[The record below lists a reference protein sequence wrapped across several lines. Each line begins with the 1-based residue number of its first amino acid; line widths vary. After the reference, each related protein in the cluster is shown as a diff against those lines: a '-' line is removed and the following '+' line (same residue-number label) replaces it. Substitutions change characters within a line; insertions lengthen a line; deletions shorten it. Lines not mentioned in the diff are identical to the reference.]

1 MNTTSNYSE
10 LTPCCTVLLI
20 KVVALVDLDR
30 VIDSLRRAT
39 CVVRYLSP
47 SAFVV
52 AFRRSYRITIASGY
66 VRDVSSL
73 IPHSNSYFSFEVN
86 NKKIFNISTYVGPC
100 NEIPTPIARGN

>member
-1 MNTTSNYSE
+1 M
-10 LTPCCTVLLI
+10 LI
-20 KVVALVDLDR
+20 KVVALVELDR

-47 SAFVV
+47 SAFV

-73 IPHSNSYFSFEVN
+73 IPHSKSYFSFEVN
-86 NKKIFNISTYVGPC
+86 N
-100 NEIPTPIARGN
+100 